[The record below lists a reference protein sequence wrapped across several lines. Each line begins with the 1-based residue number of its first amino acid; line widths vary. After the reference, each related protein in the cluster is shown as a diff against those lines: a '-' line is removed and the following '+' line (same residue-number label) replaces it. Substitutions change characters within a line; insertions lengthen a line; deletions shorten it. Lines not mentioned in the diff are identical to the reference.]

1 MFNIIQ
7 FELPSPAVLISP
19 PESSRSSNFES
30 LRAHVIRSHKK
41 SRPFDVIDEPP
52 PRNTINVHKGIF
64 TTSQH
69 FYRNVYV
76 RVEEQLP
83 PPGVPLIP
91 LWREVDLEQSE
102 NETESESETEDL
114 TDEAYEKRHQKHEA
128 LERKTIKKDKSYQ
141 REQFY
146 NQRLKVTFYNLQGAL

>member
-1 MFNIIQ
+1 MNCNLTPLFQFNV
-7 FELPSPAVLISP
+7 PSPSIVISP

-64 TTSQH
+64 KTSQH

-76 RVEEQLP
+76 RLEEELP

-91 LWREVDLEQSE
+91 KWREVDLENGTEQD
-102 NETESESETEDL
+102 ETDDDSEDL

-146 NQRLKVTFYNLQGAL
+146 NQRLKVRS